1 MKTLRTVIALS
12 AAMLLPSTLLA
23 QDSSGRPRSGAGAPQ
38 ATVAGGWGAVAQPS
52 DSNPTFTLSGGAGQP
67 PNGAPSRPMMERM
80 RQMQTEMQTTDGQL
94 DALLAE
100 MNGSTGEK
108 KVEAIA
114 ALLNRMVQERK
125 AMQHRMAEMHMQ
137 MMGGMPGQAGE
148 GTPSVPERMAVRE
161 MQQRLAAER
170 EAAEAQMQAQR
181 AAMQAQMEAQKRQAE
196 AERDAQRALVEQR
209 EKIEQQINEARK
221 DAERAVAQ
229 AREEVAKS
237 LAERDVA
244 RKQAEQAVLEAR
256 ALADRAHLER
266 ESAGKQAAAA
276 AAEARDL
283 AEKAVAARAE
293 AEKAIAEARREA
305 ERAEQLRAEAER
317 ARRDAEKEKK

>member
-23 QDSSGRPRSGAGAPQ
+23 QDSSGRPRSSAGAPQ
-38 ATVAGGWGAVAQPS
+38 ATAAGGWGAVAQPS

-67 PNGAPSRPMMERM
+67 SNGAPSRSMMELM

-137 MMGGMPGQAGE
+137 IMGGMPGPAGE
-148 GTPSVPERMAVRE
+148 GTPSAPERMAARE

-181 AAMQAQMEAQKRQAE
+181 AAMHAQMEAQKRQAE
-196 AERDAQRALVEQR
+196 AERDAQRALLEQR
-209 EKIEQQINEARK
+209 EKMEQNLNQARQE
-221 DAERAVAQ
+221 AERAVAQ
-229 AREEVAKS
+229 AREEVAKAT
-237 LAERDVA
+237 AEREVA
-244 RKQAEQAVLEAR
+244 RKQAEEAVVEAR
-256 ALADRAHLER
+256 ALADRA
-266 ESAGKQAAAA
+266 AAAR
-276 AAEARDL
+276 E
-283 AEKAVAARAE
+283 E
-293 AEKAIAEARREA
+293 AEKAIGEARRAA
-305 ERAEQLRAEAER
+305 ERAEQQRAEAER
-317 ARRDAEKEKK
+317 ARREAEKEKK